1 MALTYAIAIVL
12 PIVGCFFLIFGL
24 MEDSGY
30 LPRLAV
36 MTNQIFKKMGL
47 NGKAVLPMILGLG
60 CDTMATL
67 TTRILD
73 TEKDRI
79 IVTLLLA
86 LGVPCSAQ
94 LGVILGMF
102 SGLPTLYFLIWIFLM
117 VGIILLVGFLAALVI
132 PGKGSDFILEIPPL
146 RMPQLS
152 NVIIKTLARIE
163 WYLKEAVPLFILGTL
178 MLFLLHQVRGLTFL
192 EKMASP
198 LIVHLLGLPA
208 KVTEAFIIG
217 FLRRDY
223 GAAGLFVLAR
233 DGQLNPHQVLVS
245 LVTITLFIPCI
256 AQFFMMIKER
266 GLKRALWIS
275 AVIFPIAFGVGGM
288 LNFLLRWIGL

>member
-1 MALTYAIAIVL
+1 
-12 PIVGCFFLIFGL
+12 
-24 MEDSGY
+24 
-30 LPRLAV
+30 
-36 MTNQIFKKMGL
+36 
-47 NGKAVLPMILGLG
+47 
-60 CDTMATL
+60 MATL

-102 SGLPTLYFLIWIFLM
+102 SALPALYFFIWIFLM
-117 VGIILLVGFLAALVI
+117 AGIIVLVGYLAALVI

-178 MLFLLHQVRGLTFL
+178 MLFFLHQVRGLTFL

-288 LNFLLRWIGL
+288 LNFFLKWIGI

>member
-1 MALTYAIAIVL
+1 
-12 PIVGCFFLIFGL
+12 
-24 MEDSGY
+24 
-30 LPRLAV
+30 
-36 MTNQIFKKMGL
+36 
-47 NGKAVLPMILGLG
+47 
-60 CDTMATL
+60 
-67 TTRILD
+67 
-73 TEKDRI
+73 
-79 IVTLLLA
+79 
-86 LGVPCSAQ
+86 
-94 LGVILGMF
+94 
-102 SGLPTLYFLIWIFLM
+102 
-117 VGIILLVGFLAALVI
+117 
-132 PGKGSDFILEIPPL
+132 
-146 RMPQLS
+146 
-152 NVIIKTLARIE
+152 
-163 WYLKEAVPLFILGTL
+163 
-178 MLFLLHQVRGLTFL
+178 MLFLLHQVRGLMFL

-275 AVIFPIAFGVGGM
+275 AVIFPIAFGVGGV
-288 LNFLLRWIGL
+288 LNFVLKWIGI